1 MNRTE
6 QTIAKTEAVAE
17 NGMVTAM
24 HPLAAEA
31 GVAIL
36 RAGGS
41 AADAAVATALAVGVV
56 EPFMSGLGACAYA
69 VSYDAR
75 TKRTVCYDGSAL
87 APRKTRE
94 DMFELTDDGTTSLGL
109 YGWRATRDDAAETGY
124 RAPTVPGSLAALKK
138 LHEGSGV
145 LPWGDLFGPAIRL
158 AEDGYAVDEYFFA
171 HSAASASR
179 LRPFDETMA
188 IFFHEDGTPRV
199 PSFQVARP
207 ERLRQPELAKT
218 LRAIAD
224 EGPDVFYSG
233 RFAAATVDFLRE
245 HEGVLTL
252 EDFQTYRAR
261 VLEPLVVPY
270 RDCEVACLPENSGG
284 PTVLFALQ
292 LLDGFALESL
302 AHDSATRLHLIA
314 EALRMAYTDRF
325 RFLGDPGSVPVPVEG
340 LTARGYVDERRAL
353 IEENGPA
360 IEPLPPGD
368 PWRYDGRG
376 EEPGSGSGAGSGDAP
391 GQHTTHLNVIDRER
405 NMVALTATLGAR
417 FGSGVTVPGLGVV
430 LNNGMM
436 WYDPE
441 PGHVSSIAPGKRALH
456 AAAPCLLFDSDG
468 AFAAVGS
475 PGGRK
480 IMSAVLQ
487 VLLSL
492 VDHDMG
498 MQEAIAAPRIHRE
511 AASGVLIE
519 ALFPSA
525 VADGLRERG
534 YDVTTARE
542 SALSSHFGRPSGI
555 LIDWDEARL
564 RGGVEPYRA
573 SAAIG
578 Y

>member
-6 QTIAKTEAVAE
+6 QRIEKTEAVAD
-17 NGMVTAM
+17 NGMVTAT

-31 GVAIL
+31 GVEIL

-41 AADAAVATALAVGVV
+41 AADAAVATALAVGIV
-56 EPFMSGLGACAYA
+56 EPFMSGLGGCAYA
-69 VSYDAR
+69 VSYDAN
-75 TKRTVCYDGSAL
+75 TERTVCYDGSAV
-87 APRKTRE
+87 APREARE
-94 DMFELTDDGTTSLGL
+94 DMFELADHATKSLGL
-109 YGWRATRDDAAETGY
+109 YGWRATAGDASETGH
-124 RAPTVPGSLAALKK
+124 RAPTVPGALAALKK

-145 LPWGDLFGPAIRL
+145 LPWRDLFGPAIRL
-158 AEDGYAVDEYFFA
+158 AEDGYAVDEYFFVQ
-171 HSAASASR
+171 SAASASR
-179 LRPFDETMA
+179 LGPFDETTA

-218 LRAIAD
+218 LSAVAD

-252 EDFQTYRAR
+252 EDFATYRAR

-270 RDCEVACLPENSGG
+270 RDCEIACLPENSGG
-284 PTVLFALQ
+284 PTVAFALQ
-292 LLDGFALESL
+292 LLDGFALEPL
-302 AHDSATRLHLIA
+302 AHDSVTRLHLIA

-325 RFLGDPGSVPVPVEG
+325 RFLGDPGSVPVPLEG
-340 LTARGYVDERRAL
+340 LTAKGYVDERRAL
-353 IEENGPA
+353 IDANGPS

-368 PWRYDGRG
+368 PWRYDKTPPSG
-376 EEPGSGSGAGSGDAP
+376 EGSADAR

-441 PGHVSSIAPGKRALH
+441 PGHLSSISAGKRALH

-475 PGGRK
+475 PGARK
-480 IMSAVLQ
+480 IMSAVVQ
-487 VLLSL
+487 VLLNL

-498 MQEAIAAPRIHRE
+498 IQEAIAAPRIHRE
-511 AASGVLIE
+511 AASEVLIDAYFPAE
-519 ALFPSA
+519 A
-525 VADGLRERG
+525 VDGLRARG
-534 YDVTTARE
+534 YDVTTALE
-542 SALSSHFGRPSGI
+542 SFMSSHFGRPSGI

-573 SAAIG
+573 STAIG

>member
-1 MNRTE
+1 LNRSQQRIE
-6 QTIAKTEAVAE
+6 KTEAVAD

-31 GVAIL
+31 GVEIL

-69 VSYDAR
+69 VAYDAK
-75 TKRTVCYDGSAL
+75 TERTVCYDGSAV
-87 APRKTRE
+87 APRETRD
-94 DMFELTDDGTTSLGL
+94 DMFELAGDGTTSLGL
-109 YGWRATRDDAAETGY
+109 YGWRATAGDASETGY
-124 RAPTVPGSLAALKK
+124 RAPTVPGALAALKK

-158 AEDGYAVDEYFFA
+158 AENGYAVDEYFFVQ
-171 HSAASASR
+171 SAASASR
-179 LRPFDETMA
+179 LGPFDETMA
-188 IFFHEDGTPRV
+188 IFFHQDGTPRV
-199 PSFQVARP
+199 PSFQGGRS

-218 LRAIAD
+218 LSAVAD
-224 EGPDVFYSG
+224 EGPEVFYSG
-233 RFAAATVDFLRE
+233 RFAAATVAFLRE

-252 EDFQTYRAR
+252 ADFETYRAR
-261 VLEPLVVPY
+261 VLEPLVVSY
-270 RDCEVACLPENSGG
+270 RDCKVACLPENSGG
-284 PTVLFALQ
+284 PTVAFALQ

-302 AHDSATRLHLIA
+302 AHDSVTRLHLIA
-314 EALRMAYTDRF
+314 EALRLAYTDRF
-325 RFLGDPGSVPVPVEG
+325 RFLGDPGSVPVPLEG
-340 LTARGYVDERRAL
+340 LTAKGYVDERRAL
-353 IEENGPA
+353 IDANGSTV
-360 IEPLPPGD
+360 EPLPPGD
-368 PWRYDGRG
+368 PWRYDTMLPAG
-376 EEPGSGSGAGSGDAP
+376 EGSGDAP

-441 PGHVSSIAPGKRALH
+441 PGHLSSISPGKRALH
-456 AAAPCLLFDSDG
+456 AAAPCLLFDGDG

-475 PGGRK
+475 PGARK

-487 VLLSL
+487 VLLNL

-498 MQEAIAAPRIHRE
+498 IQEAIAAPRIHRE
-511 AASGVLIE
+511 TASKVLVDTH
-519 ALFPSA
+519 FPSEA
-525 VADGLRERG
+525 GVGLRERG
-534 YDVTTARE
+534 YDVTTAGE
-542 SALSSHFGRPSGI
+542 SFMSSHFGRPSGI
-555 LIDWDEARL
+555 LIDRDEARL

-573 SAAIG
+573 ATAIG

>member
-6 QTIAKTEAVAE
+6 QAITKTEAVAD

-31 GVAIL
+31 GVEIL

-56 EPFMSGLGACAYA
+56 EPFLSGLGGCAYA
-69 VSYDAR
+69 VSYDAK
-75 TKRTVCYDGSAL
+75 TERTVCYDGSAL
-87 APRKTRE
+87 APRETRA
-94 DMFELTDDGTTSLGL
+94 DMFELADHGTTSLGL
-109 YGWRATRDDAAETGY
+109 YGWRATADDASETGY
-124 RAPTVPGSLAALKK
+124 RAPTVPGALAALKK
-138 LHEGSGV
+138 LHEGSGD
-145 LPWGDLFGPAIRL
+145 LPWCDLFGPAIRL
-158 AEDGYAVDEYFFA
+158 AEDGYAVDEYFFVQ
-171 HSAASASR
+171 SAASASR
-179 LRPFDETMA
+179 LGPFDETMA
-188 IFFHEDGTPRV
+188 IFFHEDGTPLV

-207 ERLRQPELAKT
+207 ERLRQPKLAKT
-218 LRAIAD
+218 LRVIAD

-245 HEGVLTL
+245 NEGVLTL
-252 EDFQTYRAR
+252 EDFETYRAR

-270 RDCEVACLPENSGG
+270 RDCEIACLPENSGG
-284 PTVLFALQ
+284 PTVAFALQ
-292 LLDGFALESL
+292 LLDGFALEPL
-302 AHDSATRLHLIA
+302 AHDSITRLHLIA

-325 RFLGDPGSVPVPVEG
+325 RFLGDPGSVPVPLEG
-340 LTARGYVDERRAL
+340 LSAKGYVDERRAL
-353 IEENGPA
+353 IDANGPT
-360 IEPLPPGD
+360 IEPLPSGD
-368 PWRYDGRG
+368 PWRYDTRATSV
-376 EEPGSGSGAGSGDAP
+376 EGSGDAP

-405 NMVALTATLGAR
+405 NMVALTASLGAR
-417 FGSGVTVPGLGVV
+417 FGSAVTVPGLGVV

-436 WYDPE
+436 WFDPE
-441 PGHVSSIAPGKRALH
+441 PGHISSIAPGKRALH

-475 PGGRK
+475 PGARK

-487 VLLSL
+487 VLLNL

-498 MQEAIAAPRIHRE
+498 IQEAIAAPRIHRE
-511 AASGVLIE
+511 AASGVLVDG
-519 ALFPSA
+519 LFRSQ

-534 YDVTTARE
+534 YDVTTALE
-542 SALSSHFGRPSGI
+542 SFMSSHFGRPSGI
-555 LIDWDEARL
+555 LIDWDETRL